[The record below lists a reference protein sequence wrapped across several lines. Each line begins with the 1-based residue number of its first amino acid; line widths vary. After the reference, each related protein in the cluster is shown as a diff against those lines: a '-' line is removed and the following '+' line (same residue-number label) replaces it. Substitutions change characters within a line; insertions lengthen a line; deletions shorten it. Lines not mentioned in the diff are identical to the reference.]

1 MECDARGMRIRLSD
15 MTSKTAV
22 RAHAPAAILVALA
35 LSACGGRPPAPG
47 PGTSI
52 GSPPDLRGTRV
63 LVLPVQQV
71 LGVSGDP
78 DAELA
83 FGLRDRT
90 RAVTWVLPDELDEVL
105 ARSPGINAN
114 PRGLPVAVFLQ
125 AEVQRI
131 GDPLY
136 GALRRMA
143 ALVDA
148 DAVLLP
154 VQAALTAGVDDDP
167 RVNWSVALIQVSTGR
182 VHWFAIVE
190 GGAFPAGD
198 PRGLASSV
206 ERLAR
211 TLLWYVGR

>member
-1 MECDARGMRIRLSD
+1 
-15 MTSKTAV
+15 MTSKGVLA
-22 RAHAPAAILVALA
+22 AHACAAIFVVLLV
-35 LSACGGRPPAPG
+35 SACGGSTPPPAA
-47 PGTSI
+47 GTSV

-63 LVLPVQQV
+63 LVLPTQQI

-90 RAVTWVLPDELDEVL
+90 RAVTWVLADELDEVL
-105 ARSPGINAN
+105 ARSPGINAS
-114 PRGLPVAVFLQ
+114 PRGLPVAHFLQ
-125 AEVQRI
+125 AEVRRI

-136 GALRRMA
+136 GELRRIA

-154 VQAALTAGVDDDP
+154 VLAALTTGVGEDP
-167 RVNWSVALIQVSTGR
+167 RVNWSVALIEVTTGR
-182 VHWFAIVE
+182 VHWFGIVE
-190 GGAFPAGD
+190 GGAYPAGD

-206 ERLAR
+206 DRLAR

>member
-1 MECDARGMRIRLSD
+1 M
-15 MTSKTAV
+15 
-22 RAHAPAAILVALA
+22 
-35 LSACGGRPPAPG
+35 
-47 PGTSI
+47 
-52 GSPPDLRGTRV
+52 

-90 RAVTWVLPDELDEVL
+90 QDVEWVLAHEVEEVL
-105 ARSPGINAN
+105 ARSPGINAST
-114 PRGLPVAVFLQ
+114 RGLPVGHFLQ
-125 AEVQRI
+125 AEVRRI
-131 GDPLY
+131 GDPLF
-136 GALRRMA
+136 GELRRMA

-154 VQAALTAGVDDDP
+154 VEAAVAADVGEDP
-167 RVNWSVALIQVSTGR
+167 RIRWSVALVSVRTGR
-182 VHWFAIVE
+182 VPWFGVVE
-190 GGAFPAGD
+190 GEAFPADD

-206 ERLAR
+206 DRLAR

>member
-1 MECDARGMRIRLSD
+1 M
-15 MTSKTAV
+15 
-22 RAHAPAAILVALA
+22 
-35 LSACGGRPPAPG
+35 
-47 PGTSI
+47 GT
-52 GSPPDLRGTRV
+52 PPDLRGTRV
-63 LVLPVQQV
+63 MVLPVQQL

-83 FGLRDRT
+83 FGLRAGT
-90 RAVTWVLPDELDEVL
+90 REVTWVLWYEVEEVL
-105 ARSPGINAN
+105 ARSPGINART
-114 PRGLPVAVFLQ
+114 RGLPVGQFLQ

-131 GDPLY
+131 GDPLF
-136 GALRRMA
+136 GELRRMA

-154 VQAALTAGVDDDP
+154 VQAALAADVGEDP
-167 RVNWSVALIQVSTGR
+167 RIRWSVALIEVRTGR
-182 VHWFAIVE
+182 VPWFGIVE

-206 ERLAR
+206 DRLAR